1 MLIGSPLVCAQ
12 LPFLKIWDWATKR
25 PRRGIGSVAGHTP
38 AIWPGPWS
46 ASAAATQTLYFV
58 SWIHRA
64 QHSRVSAL
72 QGIQVHDLHRTSLL
86 LLFYATMTRMTKAV
100 NSIQEALHLD
110 RTKHFSN
117 LYLEQKHPK
126 GTPPQQPSS
135 TPSPHLQSR
144 VHSSPLLMDFK
155 WPQYIACCNQIK
167 TYLKRGQF

>member
-12 LPFLKIWDWATKR
+12 LPFLKIWDWTTKR
-25 PRRGIGSVAGHTP
+25 PRRGRGSVAGHTP

-100 NSIQEALHLD
+100 NSIQEALHLEPSTFPTSTCN
-110 RTKHFSN
+110 RNIQRAPPPAAF
-117 LYLEQKHPK
+117 QHPQPPSPK
-126 GTPPQQPSS
+126 QNPFLTPPDGLQM
-135 TPSPHLQSR
+135 TP
-144 VHSSPLLMDFK
+144 VHCLL
-155 WPQYIACCNQIK
+155 
-167 TYLKRGQF
+167 